1 MGTRRSCLDNRLVPA
16 CLRRPCLFWCRTGAG
31 APMASPGGSCL
42 RSEAQQ
48 TDEGWQAAAFY
59 FKLSVVCT
67 CSPTL
72 IRPFGPPS
80 PGGKALAREHP
91 SLAPLL
97 RGAKDEGG
105 ERPYQV
111 HPDLEL
117 YQASRERF
125 KKTEAVF
132 LGASRGL
139 RGGNRNPPGL
149 VFFLS
154 LFLLQKQKKK

>member
-1 MGTRRSCLDNRLVPA
+1 
-16 CLRRPCLFWCRTGAG
+16 
-31 APMASPGGSCL
+31 MASPGGSCL

-105 ERPYQV
+105 S
-111 HPDLEL
+111 
-117 YQASRERF
+117 ASTRCILILSSI
-125 KKTEAVF
+125 K
-132 LGASRGL
+132 L
-139 RGGNRNPPGL
+139 RGKDSRKPKRFSWALQGGSGGKSKSPRAR
-149 VFFLS
+149 FLFVTFSFAEAKEKVMPYPQVS
-154 LFLLQKQKKK
+154 LQ